1 MTLEMRDYVRRNEF
15 FGLRL
20 VFRMGINS
28 GPVVAGVIGCKKF
41 IYDLWSDAVNTASRM
56 EFHGQEGILQI
67 ARATYELVKDD
78 SVCEAQGTINVK
90 GKGEMDVWYVTEK
103 RNNKF

>member
-1 MTLEMRDYVRRNEF
+1 
-15 FGLRL
+15 
-20 VFRMGINS
+20 
-28 GPVVAGVIGCKKF
+28 
-41 IYDLWSDAVNTASRM
+41 M